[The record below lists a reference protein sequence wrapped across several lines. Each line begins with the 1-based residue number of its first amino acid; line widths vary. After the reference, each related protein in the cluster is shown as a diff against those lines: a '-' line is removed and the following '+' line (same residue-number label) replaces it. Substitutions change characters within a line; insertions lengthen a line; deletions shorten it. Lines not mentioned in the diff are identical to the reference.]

1 MALETFHYT
10 HDGKKFTLPKM
21 KNLKFGVTRK
31 MRKADDDEKVFML
44 IESVADDKALE
55 IIDDMTV
62 EQLGELMEAWQA
74 DSNDGNDGDVRLGE
88 S

>member
-1 MALETFHYT
+1 MTELFHYT
-10 HDGKKFTLPKM
+10 HAGKKFTLPKM

-62 EQLGELMEAWQA
+62 EELGELMEAWQA
-74 DSNDGNDGDVRLGE
+74 DSNDGNDGDVSLGE

>member
-10 HDGKKFTLPKM
+10 HNGKKFALPKM

-62 EQLGELMEAWQA
+62 GELGELMEAWQA
-74 DSNDGNDGDVRLGE
+74 DSNDGNDGDVSLGE